1 MGGLN
6 GDKLCDALQRMAPTN
21 VKTVHQTFSFLTE
34 SNLGRLGWLSPT
46 HGQRSRQQSG
56 QIMLQSVS
64 RPEKK
69 ENCNTE
75 LHGVGDLELVKSA
88 RKAASSRPKSS
99 ASLEN
104 APERLPVGRSLLTL
118 IRRKRTVVRG
128 QISHQK
134 PLAHRGSAF
143 TWLVDDRAA
152 LRSRQTWC
160 LLTQQYTQQ
169 RACACCGALP
179 QAFMTVDSFPTAGYS
194 FFLRPCY

>member
-1 MGGLN
+1 MRRFTKN
-6 GDKLCDALQRMAPTN
+6 GTDQCQNGSSNLLIPYREQPRSTRMAVAYLRPAFSATKRTN
-21 VKTVHQTFSFLTE
+21 HAPISLKT
-34 SNLGRLGWLSPT
+34 R
-46 HGQRSRQQSG
+46 
-56 QIMLQSVS
+56 
-64 RPEKK
+64 KK

-75 LHGVGDLELVKSA
+75 LHGGGDLELVKSA

-118 IRRKRTVVRG
+118 VRRKRTVVRG

-179 QAFMTVDSFPTAGYS
+179 QAFMTVDSFPTARYS